1 MRRRTGQRGLGFGAE
16 VSTAEDDK
24 DALRRQARTEDL
36 MKFGMIPEFMGRLP
50 VIVSCDAL
58 DVEALTEVLWKPKN
72 ALAKQYQRL
81 FELEGVKLNF
91 RPDALKAIAEE
102 AARRNSGARGLRA
115 ILEEVML
122 DVMYEIPSLSGVKEC
137 VVTREVVEH
146 RARPEL
152 VLESKA
158 AS

>member
-1 MRRRTGQRGLGFGAE
+1 MKVHSDSFADGAVIPARYAFARIDQAAHVALSDNCNPHLAWE
-16 VSTAEDDK
+16 DFPAQTKSFAVVCHDYDVPSKADDVNQEGREIPASLPRVSFHHWI
-24 DALRRQARTEDL
+24 LVDL
-36 MKFGMIPEFMGRLP
+36 PP
-50 VIVSCDAL
+50 S
-58 DVEALTEVLWKPKN
+58 LT
-72 ALAKQYQRL
+72 
-81 FELEGVKLNF
+81 
-91 RPDALKAIAEE
+91 AIAEE
-102 AARRNSGARGLRA
+102 ASRRNSGARGLRA

-122 DVMYEIPSLSGVKEC
+122 DVMYEIPSLTGVKEC